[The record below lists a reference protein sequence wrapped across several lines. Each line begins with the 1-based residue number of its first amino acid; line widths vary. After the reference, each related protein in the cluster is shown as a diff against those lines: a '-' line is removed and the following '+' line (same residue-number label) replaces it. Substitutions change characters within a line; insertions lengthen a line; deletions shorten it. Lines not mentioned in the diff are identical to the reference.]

1 MTTTRKWVAG
11 AVAASLLLVTGSWFL
26 LISPQR
32 AQAAQLREQTATQQ
46 SANAMIR
53 LRTQQLRAQFA
64 SLPQRRAELAE
75 IQQQF
80 PASTEPSALLRQ
92 LAAVADDAGVS
103 VESITPGP
111 LQPLGGAAGTTSGT
125 AAGAGT
131 GSTPDVQAIATTLV
145 VNGGYAELTLFL
157 QKLQGS
163 MRRAFLVESL
173 TLAPGQASTSAA
185 ATSDTRLTLTV
196 TGKVFVLAA
205 ASAAGS
211 GATGPAATGP
221 AGPAV
226 APSTSTTAN

>member
-1 MTTTRKWVAG
+1 MTTTRKWAAG
-11 AVAASLLLVTGSWFL
+11 AVAAALLLVTGSWFL

-92 LAAVADDAGVS
+92 LASVADDAGVS
-103 VESITPGP
+103 VDSITPGP
-111 LQPLGGAAGTTSGT
+111 LQPLAGAAAGTTSG
-125 AAGAGT
+125 ASAGAAT
-131 GSTPDVQAIATTLV
+131 GSTADVQAIATTLV
-145 VNGGYAELTLFL
+145 VNGGYADLTLFL

-163 MRRAFLVESL
+163 MRRAFLVENL
-173 TLAPGQASTSAA
+173 TLTPGQASTPAA
-185 ATSDTRLTLTV
+185 ATSDARLTLTV

-205 ASAAGS
+205 ANAASAA
-211 GATGPAATGP
+211 GPAATGP
-221 AGPAV
+221 AGSAV
-226 APSTSTTAN
+226 APNTSTTAN

>member
-1 MTTTRKWVAG
+1 MTTTRRWVAG
-11 AVAASLLLVTGSWFL
+11 AVAAALLLVTGSWFL

-32 AQAAQLREQTATQQ
+32 AQAAQLREQTGTQQ

-64 SLPQRRAELAE
+64 SLPQRRAELAD

-80 PASTEPSALLRQ
+80 PASTELSALLRQ

-111 LQPLGGAAGTTSGT
+111 LQPLGGAAAGTTSGT
-125 AAGAGT
+125 AAGAAT
-131 GSTPDVQAIATTLV
+131 GSTPDVQAIVTTLV
-145 VNGGYAELTLFL
+145 VNGGYAELTLLL

-173 TLAPGQASTSAA
+173 TLAPGQASTGTA
-185 ATSDTRLTLTV
+185 ATSDARLTMTV

-205 ASAAGS
+205 ANAAGS
-211 GATGPAATGP
+211 AATGP

-226 APSTSTTAN
+226 VPSTSTTAN